1 LKFAFIFPHAGAD
14 LMKAK
19 STPLYAFLLKEAG
32 LGETCLE
39 FENRSNV
46 GPMFNTSWWICEL
59 YGLSLE
65 AEPHPRILPLQRH
78 NRFLNTLERTEIRNL
93 VDSWSLTTVLFQM
106 QDWNILICMLVNLLV
121 CISPEG
127 VQTSWC
133 TNGRAMCSTSISG
146 LPWEVRIECP
156 KGYPEESWE
165 EWSRT
170 GTNPNNCWS
179 FDGHPLVLQTP
190 QICGAFFGAQPINDP
205 RKEHI
210 YIFNIC
216 IWMINQ
222 YFTGTPPG
230 DHWLGDNSASET
242 AWTQWSWEQDLLWER
257 MISLFIWHLLF
268 NESSYI
274 RY

>member
-1 LKFAFIFPHAGAD
+1 
-14 LMKAK
+14 
-19 STPLYAFLLKEAG
+19 
-32 LGETCLE
+32 
-39 FENRSNV
+39 
-46 GPMFNTSWWICEL
+46 
-59 YGLSLE
+59 
-65 AEPHPRILPLQRH
+65 LQRH

-210 YIFNIC
+210 YIYLIYAYEWLTNTSLAPLQVTIDWVTIPLQKQRGPNGVENRTCCGKGWYHYLYDIC
-216 IWMINQ
+216 CSMNHPTFVISIKVMI
-222 YFTGTPPG
+222 
-230 DHWLGDNSASET
+230 
-242 AWTQWSWEQDLLWER
+242 
-257 MISLFIWHLLF
+257 
-268 NESSYI
+268 
-274 RY
+274 